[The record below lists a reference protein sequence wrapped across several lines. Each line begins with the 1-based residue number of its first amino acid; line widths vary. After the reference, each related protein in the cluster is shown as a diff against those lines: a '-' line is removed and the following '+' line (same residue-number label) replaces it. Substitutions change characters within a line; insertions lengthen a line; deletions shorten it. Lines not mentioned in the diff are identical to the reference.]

1 MVNNYY
7 ILKIKQ
13 MKNYIKLSIFSLG
26 LVLFI
31 YGCQPEEK
39 HGPYGS
45 DGENPGLVTVEEV
58 INKPGGAVIYYIP
71 PADVDLLYVKA
82 SFKDDRGKSREVK
95 VSQVIDSIVIEGFGK
110 VGDYNVTLNAVDRG
124 ENVSLPTDVEISPL
138 TPPVQLIYPTLS
150 GEVDFGGIKVSYEN
164 PLRSEVSLNVLV
176 FDETRDEFVYR
187 ESFFTSQSSGTY
199 SFRGYEAVKT
209 RFGVYVED
217 RWENVSDTIY
227 FEVTPIPDDFL
238 DKSLFSIFKIQGD
251 KDFNDYGFN
260 ENQMWDNRWSDQW
273 NCGHTDFQTSLPH
286 YLTVNL
292 GVEAKLSR
300 FKLYQ
305 RGGSELYKHGNPKRF
320 NVYGVLDLNSLP
332 PYDSNNPNAGWT
344 LLKECQSFKPS
355 GLPIGQTT
363 AEDYEFQNKGEDF
376 NFDVDNLVEVKYI
389 RIEVLENWGGINGT
403 VIGELSFWGEI
414 SK

>member
-1 MVNNYY
+1 MVNDYY
-7 ILKIKQ
+7 ILKIKR
-13 MKNYIKLSIFSLG
+13 MKNFIKLSIFYLG
-26 LVLFI
+26 LVLFL

-39 HGPYGS
+39 NSPYGS
-45 DGENPGLVTVEEV
+45 DGTNPGLVTVEEV

-71 PADVDLLYVKA
+71 PTDVDLLYVKA
-82 SFKDDRGKSREVK
+82 SFKDNRGKSREVK

-124 ENVSLPTDVEISPL
+124 ENVSLPTNVKISPL
-138 TPPVQLIYPTLS
+138 TPPVQLIFPTLV

-164 PLRSEVSLNVLV
+164 PLKAEVSLNVLV
-176 FDETRDEFVYR
+176 FDESRDEFVYR

-199 SFRGYEAVKT
+199 SFRGYKAVKT
-209 RFGVYVED
+209 KFGVYVED
-217 RWENVSDTIY
+217 HWENVSDTIY

-238 DKSLFSIFKIQGD
+238 DKSLFSVFKIQGD

-260 ENQMWDNRWSDQW
+260 ESQMWDQRFSDQW
-273 NCGHTDFQTSLPH
+273 NCGHTDFQTILPH

-292 GVEAKLSR
+292 GVKVKLSR

-305 RGGSELYKHGNPKRF
+305 RGGGELYKHGNPKRF

-344 LLKECQSFKPS
+344 FLKECQSFKPS
-355 GLPIGQTT
+355 GLPIGQNT

>member
-1 MVNNYY
+1 MVKNYY
-7 ILKIKQ
+7 KLNFMN
-13 MKNYIKLSIFSLG
+13 MKNYIKLTFFSLG
-26 LVLFI
+26 LGLFI
-31 YGCQPEEK
+31 YGCQVEEPHK
-39 HGPYGS
+39 PYGS
-45 DGENPGLVTVEEV
+45 DGVAPGIVKVDKV
-58 INKPGGAVIYYIP
+58 INKPGGAVIYYTP
-71 PADVDLLYVKA
+71 PSDVDLLYVKA
-82 SFKDDRGKSREVK
+82 SFKDDRGRSREVK
-95 VSQVIDSIVIEGFGK
+95 VSQVLDSIVIQGFGK
-110 VGDYNVTLNAVDRG
+110 VGDYKVTLNAVDRG
-124 ENVSLPTDVEISPL
+124 ENVSKPTDVAIAPL
-138 TPPVQLIYPTLS
+138 TPPIQLIFPTLV
-150 GEVDFGGIKVSYEN
+150 GAVDFGGIKVSYQN
-164 PLRSEVSLNVLV
+164 PLKAEVSLNVLV
-176 FDETRDEFVYR
+176 FDESRDEFVYR

-199 SFRGYEAVKT
+199 SFRGYKAVKT

-238 DKSLFSIFKIQGD
+238 DKSLFSVFKIQGD

-260 ENQMWDNRWSDQW
+260 ESQMWDQRFSDQW
-273 NCGHTDFQTSLPH
+273 NCGHTDFQTNLPH

-292 GVEAKLSR
+292 GVKVKLSR

-332 PYDSNNPNAGWT
+332 PYDSNDPNAGWT
-344 LLKECQSFKPS
+344 FLKECQSFKPS
-355 GLPIGQTT
+355 GLPIGQNT

-376 NFDVDNLVEVKYI
+376 NFDVNKLVEIKYI